1 MEKVLI
7 INIITLH
14 SQYMHIQKL
23 YPMQQKSHKLR
34 NNCIS
39 TYNILTLYFYYFTF
53 VLFIDL
59 YEKVQSPAPS
69 PALLW
74 TLLALAC
81 PCYLSDMFK
90 NFSLRRTKESKSHG
104 NFYFTLICLNTGMNL
119 ALSYYW
125 RSEAIICFHKNKSN
139 FLSLFD
145 NITCGRHSALD
156 IAILNEDK
164 MFFCWSAYKSL
175 SYSYVDQWL
184 MLLMK
189 SLKLVSRGGIPA
201 LIFSSDPLLF
211 FLKYMKRLFC
221 LFNSFQIKRI
231 WII

>member
-1 MEKVLI
+1 MAIFISLLFAWTQEWIWPYLTI
-7 INIITLH
+7 EDL
-14 SQYMHIQKL
+14 KL
-23 YPMQQKSHKLR
+23 LS
-34 NNCIS
+34 
-39 TYNILTLYFYYFTF
+39 
-53 VLFIDL
+53 VFI
-59 YEKVQSPAPS
+59 K
-69 PALLW
+69 
-74 TLLALAC
+74 
-81 PCYLSDMFK
+81 
-90 NFSLRRTKESKSHG
+90 
-104 NFYFTLICLNTGMNL
+104 I
-119 ALSYYW
+119 
-125 RSEAIICFHKNKSN
+125 N